1 MGHANARLT
10 LHGRCELVRRV
21 CAGRPVAHVAREM
34 GVSRQCGHRW
44 VARFSAEG
52 WEGLRDRSSRP
63 HRNPSRTSAEA
74 ERRVLTAREETRRGP
89 AEIARV
95 TGVAERTVT
104 RVLRRHQVPRLCECD
119 PVTGQKIRSSRSTAV
134 RYERERPGELIHMD
148 VKKIGKIPPGGGWRA
163 HGRQIGKT
171 GAQKRARIGYDY
183 VHSAIDDH
191 SRLAYSEILPDEKG
205 LTCAGFLDRAAGW
218 FATQGI
224 PVISRVMTDN
234 HWSYTRSADLA
245 AVLARLGAAHKLI
258 QPHCP
263 WQNGKAERLNRTL
276 QTEWAYRHVFTSNEQ
291 RAAALAPWLDYYNNE
306 RAHTAL
312 GGHPPISRIV
322 SPT

>member
-10 LHGRCELVRRV
+10 FLGRCELVRRIR
-21 CAGRPVAHVAREM
+21 AGRPVAHVAREM

-74 ERRVLTAREETRRGP
+74 ERRVLAAREETRRGP
-89 AEIARV
+89 AEIARL
-95 TGVAERTVT
+95 TGVPERTVT
-104 RVLRRHQVPRLCECD
+104 RVLRRHMVPRLAECD
-119 PVTGQKIRSSRSTAV
+119 PVTGQRIRSSRSTAV

-183 VHSAIDDH
+183 VHAAIDDH
-191 SRLAYSEILPDEKG
+191 SRLAYCEILPDEKG
-205 LTCAGFLDRAAGW
+205 PTCAGFLDRAAGW
-218 FATQGI
+218 FAAQGI
-224 PVISRVMTDN
+224 RL
-234 HWSYTRSADLA
+234 SA
-245 AVLARLGAAHKLI
+245 G
-258 QPHCP
+258 
-263 WQNGKAERLNRTL
+263 
-276 QTEWAYRHVFTSNEQ
+276 S
-291 RAAALAPWLDYYNNE
+291 
-306 RAHTAL
+306 
-312 GGHPPISRIV
+312 
-322 SPT
+322 